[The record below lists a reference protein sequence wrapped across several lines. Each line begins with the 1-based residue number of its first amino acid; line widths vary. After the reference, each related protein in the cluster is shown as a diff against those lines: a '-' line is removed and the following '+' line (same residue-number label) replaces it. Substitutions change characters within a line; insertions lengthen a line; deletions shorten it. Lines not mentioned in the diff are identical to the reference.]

1 MPIFPDRL
9 NGFTIDYEHDF
20 MMAEMHLKG
29 MDVLKMTKNIFEV
42 EGIKFISNS
51 DIEHYRIDTLLSKE
65 PGNNSLDPILF
76 E

>member
-29 MDVLKMTKNIFEV
+29 MDVLKN
-42 EGIKFISNS
+42 
-51 DIEHYRIDTLLSKE
+51 D
-65 PGNNSLDPILF
+65 
-76 E
+76 